1 MDVTN
6 PKPLNAY
13 FLRGHGEHAP
23 SGADDYGYMKLA
35 SVFAQNYIQVQP
47 LTLLATNTVPMDCNL
62 LVIAGP
68 TRTIPEIELEKID
81 QYLSQG
87 GRLLALFNAQGIDK
101 ETGLDRTGLDKV
113 LTKWGIS
120 VGTAILH
127 DPDSFIRDWDMVV
140 SEFNKQHPVV
150 NPLLASGLYMVQPR
164 SVGLVKSRT
173 RAADA
178 PKADELA
185 FTGPRTVAGSSRQ
198 GERFPVMVAA
208 EKGAVKGVVTE
219 RGSSRLIV
227 AGDSIFLA
235 NGWIDSAANRDFASY
250 AANWLLDRTQLL
262 EGIGPRPVS
271 EYRVIMTKTQLQA
284 AEWILL
290 GGMPASVL
298 VLGSL
303 VWLRRRH

>member
-1 MDVTN
+1 
-6 PKPLNAY
+6 
-13 FLRGHGEHAP
+13 
-23 SGADDYGYMKLA
+23 
-35 SVFAQNYIQVQP
+35 
-47 LTLLATNTVPMDCNL
+47 
-62 LVIAGP
+62 
-68 TRTIPEIELEKID
+68 
-81 QYLSQG
+81 
-87 GRLLALFNAQGIDK
+87 
-101 ETGLDRTGLDKV
+101 
-113 LTKWGIS
+113 
-120 VGTAILH
+120 
-127 DPDSFIRDWDMVV
+127 
-140 SEFNKQHPVV
+140 
-150 NPLLASGLYMVQPR
+150 
-164 SVGLVKSRT
+164 
-173 RAADA
+173 
-178 PKADELA
+178 
-185 FTGPRTVAGSSRQ
+185 
-198 GERFPVMVAA
+198 MVAA